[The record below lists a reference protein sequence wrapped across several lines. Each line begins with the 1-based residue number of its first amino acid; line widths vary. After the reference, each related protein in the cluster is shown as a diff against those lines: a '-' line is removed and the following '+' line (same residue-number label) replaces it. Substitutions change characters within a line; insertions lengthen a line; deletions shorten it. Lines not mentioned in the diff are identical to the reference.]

1 MSQFELIGS
10 STTPIAGLLARFTAI
25 SVRGFLGKTFESI
38 DLLGSGLS
46 RPLNDNQSQKRV
58 RGERDS
64 ALNTELNNCLKQLFV
79 VKSVLNCRTWR

>member
-1 MSQFELIGS
+1 MSQFELISS

-58 RGERDS
+58 RGKRGRLSLEHRV
-64 ALNTELNNCLKQLFV
+64 KQLFKTV
-79 VKSVLNCRTWR
+79 VCRQVCA